1 MNKKKK
7 LDEKLAEYIELA
19 EDEVVL
25 ELEGDDFDDD
35 EEILVDFEFD
45 FDEK

>member
-1 MNKKKK
+1 MNRKKK
-7 LDEKLAEYIELA
+7 LDEKLADYVELA

-25 ELEGDDFDDD
+25 ELEGDEFDED
-35 EEILVDFEFD
+35 EEILLDFDFD

>member
-7 LDEKLAEYIELA
+7 LDEKLAEYIELV
-19 EDEVVL
+19 EDEIVL
-25 ELEGDDFDDD
+25 ELEGDDFDED
-35 EEILVDFEFD
+35 EEILLEFDFD